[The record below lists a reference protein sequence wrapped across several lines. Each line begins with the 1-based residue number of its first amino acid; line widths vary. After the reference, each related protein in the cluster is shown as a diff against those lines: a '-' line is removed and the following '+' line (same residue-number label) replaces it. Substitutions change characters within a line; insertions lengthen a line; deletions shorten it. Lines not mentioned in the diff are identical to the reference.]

1 VFGPVTTFPELMQK
15 MTALVA
21 SGKITTLVLDAI
33 ADDLGLPNR
42 LSLANRPDLVASFS
56 TMIDERIAQ

>member
-21 SGKITTLVLDAI
+21 SGKITTSVLDAI
-33 ADDLGLPNR
+33 ADDLDLPNR